1 MIIIINIDNSMS
13 HLFLKILILDLM
25 AKSPEDEII
34 CKCLQVSEETIRSC
48 IAAGNLTTVEQVTR
62 ACEAG
67 GGCHSCHILL
77 DLFID
82 QHLEKSVAAEP
93 VSSISDEKL
102 ETAGMLGRIFNR
114 FKPSETIAK

>member
-1 MIIIINIDNSMS
+1 
-13 HLFLKILILDLM
+13 M
-25 AKSPEDEII
+25 AKCPEDDII
-34 CKCLQVSEETIRSC
+34 CKCLQVSEKTIRSC
-48 IAAGNLTTVEQVTR
+48 IAAGDLTTVEQVTG

-82 QHLEKSVAAEP
+82 QHQEKSAAAEP
-93 VSSISDEKL
+93 VSSISDGKL